1 MARNEA
7 VAKAQREKFV
17 EAARKVEAA
26 GSEAESEATKMAGNK
41 SENERQPPE

>member
-17 EAARKVEAA
+17 EAARKAEA
-26 GSEAESEATKMAGNK
+26 AESEAAKIAGNK